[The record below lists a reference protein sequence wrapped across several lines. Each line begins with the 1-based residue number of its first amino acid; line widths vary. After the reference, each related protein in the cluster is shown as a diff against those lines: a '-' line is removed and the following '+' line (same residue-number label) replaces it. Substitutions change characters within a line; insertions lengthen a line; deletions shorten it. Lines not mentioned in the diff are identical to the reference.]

1 MISTYKNV
9 QKQSLFLT
17 VLGQSKKKEEK
28 NREIQYDS
36 SISPNGI
43 WGLIEESRTYT
54 SNARPPT
61 NLDYSALVKD
71 IVRYV
76 HSTRDVFEITLF

>member
-43 WGLIEESRTYT
+43 WGLIEESRRTYT

-61 NLDYSALVKD
+61 NLDL
-71 IVRYV
+71 
-76 HSTRDVFEITLF
+76 